1 MQHWAEIGWKILENI
16 FWDIPNYRE
25 KNMNLSTRDA
35 WNALCGLVILLVATY
50 LLRLILLPKKD

>member
-1 MQHWAEIGWKILENI
+1 MQHWAEIGWKILQNI

-35 WNALCGLVILLVATY
+35 WNALCLVILLVATY